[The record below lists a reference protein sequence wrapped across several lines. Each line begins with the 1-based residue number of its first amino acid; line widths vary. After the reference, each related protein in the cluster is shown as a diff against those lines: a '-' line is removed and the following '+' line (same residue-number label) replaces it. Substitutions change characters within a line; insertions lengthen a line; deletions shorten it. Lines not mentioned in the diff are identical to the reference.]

1 MIRIHILL
9 VLLLTAFVNLK
20 AQLCT
25 GSLGDPVVNLTFGS
39 GTNGGTSYSPP
50 GYTYTAA
57 TCPNDGFYTITNVTS
72 NCFNSTWHTVNNDH
86 TGGGNFMLVNASF
99 QPADFFV
106 GTVTGLCPNTT
117 YEFSAWI
124 LNVLISPAG
133 IKPNLTFTIETPA
146 GAVLQTMN
154 TGDIT
159 VTPSPVWRQYGF
171 FFTTTAGNPDI
182 VLRITNNAPG
192 GMGNDLAL
200 DDITF
205 RPCGPSLS
213 SSILGN
219 SDNVD
224 ICTYDQPGYTFN
236 AAISSGFLNPV
247 FQWQISTDSTAT
259 WKDIPGATTLNY
271 QRQPTVPGRY
281 WYRLTVAEDGNA
293 GISSCRIASNVLLI
307 NVHPRPVVNAGPD
320 RIIRNGGKAQLTAA
334 ASGENIT
341 IAWSPP
347 EGLND
352 PLLLNP
358 VAAPVRDTWY
368 RLTATSVYGCTNDD
382 VTFVQVVAGIFVPTA
397 FTPNNDGR
405 NDYWRIPY
413 LDPLLGAKVSVFN
426 RYGQLVYA
434 AAGTAVNWDGTFKG
448 IPQDTGTFVYLIQ
461 FSDGTADMKGTF
473 TLIR

>member
-1 MIRIHILL
+1 MLRFLYLWIILL
-9 VLLLTAFVNLK
+9 FLALPGST
-20 AQLCT
+20 QLCS

-57 TCPNDGFYTITNVTS
+57 TCPNDGFYTITNFTS
-72 NCFNSTWHTVNNDH
+72 NCFNSTWHSVSGDH

-99 QPADFFV
+99 EPADFFV

-182 VLRITNNAPG
+182 VLRIRNNAPG

-259 WKDIPGATTLNY
+259 WKDITGATTINY

-293 GISSCRIASNVLLI
+293 GISGCRIASNVLLI
-307 NVHPRPVVNAGPD
+307 NVHPRPAVNAGPD
-320 RIIRNGGKAQLTAA
+320 RIIRNGGKAQLTAV

-347 EGLND
+347 ERLSD
-352 PLLLNP
+352 PLLLNT

-434 AAGTAVNWDGTFKG
+434 ASGTEVNWDGTFKG
-448 IPQDTGTFVYLIQ
+448 IPQDTGTFVYLIR
-461 FSDGTADMKGTF
+461 FSDGTPDMKGTF